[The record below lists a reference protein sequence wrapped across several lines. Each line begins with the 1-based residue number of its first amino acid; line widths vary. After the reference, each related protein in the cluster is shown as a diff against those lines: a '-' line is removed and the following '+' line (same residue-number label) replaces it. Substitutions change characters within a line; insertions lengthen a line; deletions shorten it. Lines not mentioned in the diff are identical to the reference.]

1 MSSIID
7 FYFEE
12 HCGVSLLLLHVECTV
27 SQSECMPNQNTAD
40 CCGAVMIL
48 VSNEQGSSSFVAVYL
63 QHLSFFITVN
73 NLKIIFL

>member
-12 HCGVSLLLLHVECTV
+12 HCGVSLLSLHVECTV
-27 SQSECMPNQNTAD
+27 SQSESKPNQNTAD
-40 CCGAVMIL
+40 CCDAVMIL
-48 VSNEQGSSSFVAVYL
+48 VSNGQGSSSFVAVYL

-73 NLKIIFL
+73 NLKNIFL